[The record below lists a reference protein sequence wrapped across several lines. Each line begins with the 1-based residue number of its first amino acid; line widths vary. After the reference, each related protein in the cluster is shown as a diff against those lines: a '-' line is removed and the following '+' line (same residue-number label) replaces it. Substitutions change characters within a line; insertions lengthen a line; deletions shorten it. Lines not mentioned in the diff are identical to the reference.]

1 MGMGRAVVATP
12 VALLLASGLVA
23 CDRGNDRGDVVRP
36 SPETALYQPQT
47 LSEAV
52 LLGDRDSVA
61 NFLSRGADPNEREAD
76 GSTLLMRAIHGRFHT
91 ITDLLLANG
100 AAVDAANSYGV
111 TALYLAA
118 RAGDV
123 VATNKLLRAGASAN
137 TALPSG
143 ETVLMTAAKSGNAA
157 TVRALLTG
165 GADGVSLEQLARQ
178 RMTPRTEGSGYGGY
192 SYLPAA
198 GNYAE
203 VNARD
208 RLYGRNALMLAAAA
222 GHAEV
227 VRLLVEAGSEINARD
242 IEGATALAL
251 AEANG
256 HLDVMSALG
265 APAGGP

>member
-1 MGMGRAVVATP
+1 MGRAVAAAP

-23 CDRGNDRGDVVRP
+23 CNRSDAPRP
-36 SPETALYQPQT
+36 ASEVALYQPQT

-61 NFLSRGADPNEREAD
+61 SFLSRGADPNATEAD

-91 ITDLLLANG
+91 IADLLIANG
-100 AAVDAANSYGV
+100 AAVDRANSYGV
-111 TALYLAA
+111 TAIYLAA

-123 VATNKLLRAGASAN
+123 AAMAKLLRAGASAN
-137 TALPSG
+137 AALPSG

-165 GADGVSLEQLARQ
+165 GVEGVSLQQLARQ
-178 RMTPRTEGSGYGGY
+178 RMTPRVDGSGYGGPFNPPP
-192 SYLPAA
+192 S

-242 IEGATALAL
+242 AEGATALSL

-256 HLDVMSALG
+256 HLDVLRALG

>member
-1 MGMGRAVVATP
+1 MGMGRAVVATT
-12 VALLLASGLVA
+12 VALLLVGALVA
-23 CDRGNDRGDVVRP
+23 CDRSDVVAP
-36 SPETALYQPQT
+36 SPEAALYQPQT

-52 LLGDRDSVA
+52 LIGDTDAVA
-61 NFLSRGADPNEREAD
+61 SFLSRGANPNEREAD
-76 GSTLLMRAIHGRFHT
+76 GSTLLMRAVHGRFHT
-91 ITDLLLANG
+91 IADLLIANG

-111 TALYLAA
+111 TAIYLAA

-123 VATNKLLRAGASAN
+123 VATTKLLRAGASAN
-137 TALPSG
+137 AALPSG
-143 ETVLMTAAKSGNAA
+143 ETVLMTAANTGNAA

-165 GADGVSLEQLARQ
+165 GAEGVSLEQLARR
-178 RMTPRTEGSGYGGY
+178 RMAARVEGSGYGGPFNPP
-192 SYLPAA
+192 SL

-242 IEGATALAL
+242 AEGATALSL

-256 HLDVMSALG
+256 RLDVVSALG
-265 APAGGP
+265 SAAGGP

>member
-1 MGMGRAVVATP
+1 MGRAVAVTP

-23 CDRGNDRGDVVRP
+23 CDRSDERSAVSPP
-36 SPETALYQPQT
+36 SREIALYQPET
-47 LSEAV
+47 LAEAV

-61 NFLSRGADPNEREAD
+61 SFLSRGADPNEREAD

-123 VATNKLLRAGASAN
+123 VATTKLLRAGASAN
-137 TALPSG
+137 TELPSG

-165 GADGVSLEQLARQ
+165 GADGVSVEQMTRQ
-178 RMTPRTEGSGYGGY
+178 RMTPRVEGSGYGAFN
-192 SYLPAA
+192 SPPA
-198 GNYAE
+198 GNYAQ

-227 VRLLVEAGSEINARD
+227 VRLLVEAGSELNARD
-242 IEGATALAL
+242 AEGATALSL

-256 HLDVMSALG
+256 HLEVLDALG